1 MLVVDTSAFVSL
13 GVGEVLDAVI
23 DEYELITTETVR
35 DELRETAGYDDRHG
49 NAAGKAL
56 KRTGDIDVVDVD
68 DGSDHV
74 ITSRIDEGEASCV
87 AAVRET
93 GAAFLITDDYRALP
107 ELQAAV
113 DSRVALSPIL
123 LRALVK
129 RDALGEA
136 EARTAFE
143 TISEGRDWLEAPI
156 HRYAREL
163 FE

>member
-13 GVGEVLDAVI
+13 ALGDVLGLVTA
-23 DEYELITTETVR
+23 EYEVVTTKTVR

-49 NAAGKAL
+49 DAAGRAL
-56 KRTGDIDVVDVD
+56 DLTDDIDVLAVADE
-68 DGSDHV
+68 SDRV
-74 ITSRIDEGEASCV
+74 VTSRIDEGEASCV
-87 AAVRET
+87 VAARET
-93 GAAFLITDDYRALP
+93 DAKFLITDDYRALP
-107 ELQAAV
+107 ELRTAV
-113 DSRVALSPIL
+113 DPRVALSPIL

-129 RDALGEA
+129 RDALSES

-143 TISEGRDWLEAPI
+143 TISEERDWLEAPI

>member
-13 GVGEVLDAVI
+13 AVGEVLRVVI
-23 DEYELITTETVR
+23 DEYEVVTTGTVR

-49 NAAGKAL
+49 DAAGRAL
-56 KRTGDIDVVDVD
+56 ELTDDVDVVSVGDA
-68 DGSDHV
+68 SDRV
-74 ITSRIDEGEASCV
+74 VTSRIDEGEASCV
-87 AAVRET
+87 VAARET
-93 GAAFLITDDYRALP
+93 DADFLITDDYRALP
-107 ELQAAV
+107 ELRAVV

-129 RDALGEA
+129 RNALSES
-136 EARTAFE
+136 EAREAFD
-143 TISEGRDWLEAPI
+143 TIAEGRDWLEAPI